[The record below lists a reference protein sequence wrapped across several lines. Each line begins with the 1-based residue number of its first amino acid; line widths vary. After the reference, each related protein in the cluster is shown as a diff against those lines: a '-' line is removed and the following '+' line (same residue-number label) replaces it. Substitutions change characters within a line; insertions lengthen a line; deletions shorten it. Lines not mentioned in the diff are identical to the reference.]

1 MKKTQNVLIVGA
13 TSAVAAET
21 AVLYAG
27 RGARLHLMGR
37 TESKLAAVVERL
49 GAARV
54 TFGLGEF
61 TDYPNNERL
70 VRQAIAE
77 LGRLDVVLIAHG
89 LLGDQLK
96 SESDFDAAREQ
107 VEANYLSVLSFVIPL
122 ANHLETQ
129 GDGQLAVITS
139 VAGDRGRPRNYTY
152 GAAKG
157 AVTLYLQGLRSRLW
171 PRVGVTTIKL
181 GPVDSPMTVE
191 HPKNALFASCPEAA
205 KLIVRAIDAKRQEVY
220 VPWFWAPI
228 MFGVRNLP
236 EAIFQRLGFLS
247 GR

>member
-1 MKKTQNVLIVGA
+1 MQKVQNVLIVGA
-13 TSAVAAET
+13 TSAVAAEV
-21 AVLYAG
+21 AVRYAG
-27 RGARLHLMGR
+27 RGARLHLLGR
-37 TESKLAAVVERL
+37 SAPKLSALRARL
-49 GAARV
+49 AGKHV
-54 TFGLGEF
+54 TFGLGDF
-61 TDYPNNERL
+61 TDYTNNAEL
-70 VRQAIAE
+70 VRQAVAV
-77 LGRLDVVLIAHG
+77 LGHIDVVLIAHG
-89 LLGDQLK
+89 LLGDQLE
-96 SESDFDAAREQ
+96 SERDFEAARAQ

-122 ANHLETQ
+122 ANHLDAQ
-129 GDGQLAVITS
+129 GDGQLAVIAS

-157 AVTLYLQGLRSRLW
+157 AITLYLQGLRSRLW

-181 GPVDSPMTVE
+181 GPVDSPMTVD
-191 HPKNALFASCPEAA
+191 HPKNALFATCPQAA
-205 KLIVRAIDAKRQEVY
+205 KLIVRAIDARRQEVY